1 MEHNW
6 DTEMKGVGRKI
17 EEWGEIMKKKIE
29 IEKWGDEEVSQRDIF
44 CCVSTCSETC
54 GSSGVTSMGGTKRMC
69 HRTVV
74 VQKQG
79 GEMM

>member
-29 IEKWGDEEVSQRDIF
+29 IEKWGDEEMR
-44 CCVSTCSETC
+44 
-54 GSSGVTSMGGTKRMC
+54 K
-69 HRTVV
+69 
-74 VQKQG
+74 
-79 GEMM
+79 